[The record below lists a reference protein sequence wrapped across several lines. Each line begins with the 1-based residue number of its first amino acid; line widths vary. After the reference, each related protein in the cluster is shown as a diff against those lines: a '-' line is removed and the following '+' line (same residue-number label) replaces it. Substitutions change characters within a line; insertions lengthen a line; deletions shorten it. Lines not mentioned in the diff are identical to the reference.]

1 MNPPQGVRVGKDGYF
16 RTRKLDARK
25 HGILDTVLDHAKRA
39 GLFEAAIA
47 KVKARERD

>member
-1 MNPPQGVRVGKDGYF
+1 MDSYF

-25 HGILDTVLDHAKRA
+25 HGIVDTVLAHAKRA

-47 KVKARERD
+47 KAKARERD